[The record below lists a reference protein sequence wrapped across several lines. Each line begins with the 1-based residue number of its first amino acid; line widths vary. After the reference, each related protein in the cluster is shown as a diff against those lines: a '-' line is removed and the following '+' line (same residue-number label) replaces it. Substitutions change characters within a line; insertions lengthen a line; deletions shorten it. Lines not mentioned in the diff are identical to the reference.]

1 MADLPGTPKPVACE
15 FCGAPRHT
23 KGFPFGDRI
32 WWAPYGPERCTCPDA
47 VAAFEKAEAERKAKE
62 EAERKAEEDRKLRD
76 KIQRIVGE
84 SGMGDR
90 FLRRTFSTFQITDSN
105 QKAAASPSATRTAS
119 TGCCQF
125 KGSQNPAATAYS
137 SPARRA
143 PAKPTSPQP

>member
-1 MADLPGTPKPVACE
+1 MADLPGTPKPGACE

-47 VAAFEKAEAERKAKE
+47 VAAFEKAEAERKA
-62 EAERKAEEDRKLRD
+62 EEDRKLRD

-105 QKAAASPSATRTAS
+105 QKAAAVAKRYADSFDRLLPGHGGFS
-119 TGCCQF
+119 TMGQGLDNNF
-125 KGSQNPAATAYS
+125 
-137 SPARRA
+137 
-143 PAKPTSPQP
+143 